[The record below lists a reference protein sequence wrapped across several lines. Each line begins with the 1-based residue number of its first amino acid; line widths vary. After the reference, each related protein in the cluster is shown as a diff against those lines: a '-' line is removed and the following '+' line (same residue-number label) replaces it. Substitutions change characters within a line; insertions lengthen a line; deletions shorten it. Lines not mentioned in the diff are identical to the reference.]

1 MKLFKDQFRQ
11 QNLIYNDNPNKKREI
26 EQLVQMERRNA
37 RRSMSAK
44 KKEERA
50 RMQEENDIY
59 SHSRPSSSNTNN
71 SSRPTSPSNSIKNAS
86 RPTSAAM
93 VRPKSAKS
101 TLSPIN
107 NNSRYQEPPMD
118 NQEKE
123 DKRKTNI
130 EIKNDSG
137 EEYYYE
143 DNENDNDAATNKTED
158 LLMQVYE
165 LEKKT
170 KANGIMI
177 HNLEQELKRV
187 NHTSLTLEHDLRERD
202 DGKSMLF
209 ICPKFNNLLTF
220 ISFVPVV
227 IFF

>member
-1 MKLFKDQFRQ
+1 
-11 QNLIYNDNPNKKREI
+11 
-26 EQLVQMERRNA
+26 
-37 RRSMSAK
+37 
-44 KKEERA
+44 
-50 RMQEENDIY
+50 
-59 SHSRPSSSNTNN
+59 
-71 SSRPTSPSNSIKNAS
+71 
-86 RPTSAAM
+86 
-93 VRPKSAKS
+93 
-101 TLSPIN
+101 
-107 NNSRYQEPPMD
+107 MD

-177 HNLEQELKRV
+177 HNLEQELERV

-220 ISFVPVV
+220 IFLLYLS
-227 IFF
+227 